1 MSAIAVL
8 KQEELEQL
16 LERAAATGAR
26 IALAQIRAKDAAD
39 EWLGAAGAALLLY
52 GSTRRT
58 GALRTLRGRHPRLD
72 ELSTGEGRARRWRRR
87 DLLAWMRDNPRALR
101 ADGGAP

>member
-26 IALAQIRAKDAAD
+26 IALDQAKPQDPD
-39 EWLGAAGAALLLY
+39 EWVGAAEASRTLY
-52 GSTRRT
+52 GEERP
-58 GALRTLRGRHPRLD
+58 GAFRTLRGRHPGLD
-72 ELSTGEGRARRWRRR
+72 ELSTGAGRARRWRRR
-87 DLLAWMRDNPRALR
+87 DLQAWLRDNPRALR
-101 ADGGAP
+101 TSGSAP